1 MKRTTKLRIFYKS
14 KSSGQGHNPYHTGGL
29 AANALHT
36 VGVLRRE
43 GVDVDLVAVS
53 SFDELAA
60 YLRANPDI
68 THAVIEA
75 VWVKASEVVLLSHA
89 HPHLKIVVRAHS
101 KIGFLQVEPEAI
113 PVIRALID
121 LGEEYPNISFS
132 SNNQEFCN
140 SLGEVYGDV
149 LYLPN
154 LFDWDGSPPK
164 KHSHDRI
171 LRLASFG
178 ATRLLKLHS
187 SAALAALQVAVRLD
201 RQLEFYV
208 NTDNTPGGHSVR
220 NTMRNLFAGL
230 PWAKLI
236 EVSWQDAA
244 TFRETIAEM
253 DLVFQLSATETFCL
267 VAADAVSSGVPVIV
281 GEAVSWVPERYQSN
295 IDDTS
300 EAATEAIRALESS
313 HKTVKV
319 QQEALND
326 FVESS
331 TRIWRTFLG
340 MPSGRESR
348 KNLWWIF

>member
-14 KSSGQGHNPYHTGGL
+14 KSSGKGNNPYHTGGL

-43 GVDVDLVAVS
+43 GVDVDLVAVT
-53 SFDELAA
+53 SFADLAA
-60 YLRANPDI
+60 YLRANPDT

-75 VWVKASEVVLLSHA
+75 VWTKPAEIVLLAAA

-113 PVIRALID
+113 PIMRSLIA

-132 SNNQEFCN
+132 SNNQEFCDA
-140 SLGEVYGDV
+140 LGEVYGDV

-164 KHSHDRI
+164 KTHHDRV

-187 SAALAALQVAVRLD
+187 CAALAALQVGMRLD

-208 NTDNTPGGHSVR
+208 NVDNTPGGDSVR
-220 NTMRNLFAGL
+220 KTMRNLFANL
-230 PWAKLI
+230 SWAKLV
-236 EVSWQDAA
+236 EVSWQDAD

-281 GEAVSWVPERYQSN
+281 GEAVSWVPERYQAN
-295 IDDTS
+295 VDDTS

-313 HKTVKV
+313 KKTVRV

-331 TRIWRTFLG
+331 TKVWRQFLG
-340 MPSGRESR
+340 MPSGTESR
-348 KNLWWIF
+348 KRLLWIF